1 MTDVEISSPTPN
13 VGDVV
18 VRAIGLRKA
27 FGEGDGRIVALDGA
41 DVEVRLGELLVVRGT
56 SGCGKSTL
64 LQCLSGIL
72 PPDEGAVSWV
82 DADGE
87 VALADLDDDGR
98 TDLRA
103 QRMGFV
109 FQTLN
114 LLPALT
120 VRENVELPLVLGAL
134 PAVEIRQR
142 AGDAL
147 VSVGMGDRA
156 DAFPAQLSGGQQQRV
171 ALARALVS
179 EPDVIWADEPT
190 GALDTVAQAEM
201 LELLRAAVTPTR
213 TVVIVSHA
221 DVVAAAADRI
231 VTMVDGRVV

>member
-1 MTDVEISSPTPN
+1 MTDVEITSPSTT
-13 VGDVV
+13 VGNVV
-18 VRAIGLRKA
+18 VRATGLRKA

-41 DVEVRLGELLVVRGT
+41 DVEVRLGELLVVRGP

-72 PPDEGAVSWV
+72 LPDDGTVSWV
-82 DADGE
+82 DVEGE

-98 TDLRA
+98 TELRA

-134 PAVEIRQR
+134 PAGEIRQR
-142 AGDAL
+142 ASDAL
-147 VSVGMGDRA
+147 VSVGMGDRGE
-156 DAFPAQLSGGQQQRV
+156 AFPAQLSGGQQQRV

-190 GALDTVAQAEM
+190 GSLDSVAQAEM
-201 LELLRAAVTPTR
+201 LQLMRAAVTPGR
-213 TVVIVSHA
+213 TVVVVSHA
-221 DVVAAAADRI
+221 EVVAAAADRVI
-231 VTMVDGRVV
+231 TMVDGRVA

>member
-1 MTDVEISSPTPN
+1 M
-13 VGDVV
+13 
-18 VRAIGLRKA
+18 
-27 FGEGDGRIVALDGA
+27 
-41 DVEVRLGELLVVRGT
+41 
-56 SGCGKSTL
+56 
-64 LQCLSGIL
+64 
-72 PPDEGAVSWV
+72 
-82 DADGE
+82 
-87 VALADLDDDGR
+87 
-98 TDLRA
+98 
-103 QRMGFV
+103 
-109 FQTLN
+109 
-114 LLPALT
+114 
-120 VRENVELPLVLGAL
+120 LGAL

-156 DAFPAQLSGGQQQRV
+156 DAFPTQLSGGQQQRV

-190 GALDTVAQAEM
+190 GALDSVAQAEM

>member
-1 MTDVEISSPTPN
+1 M
-13 VGDVV
+13 
-18 VRAIGLRKA
+18 
-27 FGEGDGRIVALDGA
+27 
-41 DVEVRLGELLVVRGT
+41 
-56 SGCGKSTL
+56 

-82 DADGE
+82 YADGE

-190 GALDTVAQAEM
+190 GSLDSVAQAEM
-201 LELLRAAVTPTR
+201 LQLMRAAVTPGR
-213 TVVIVSHA
+213 TVVVVSHA
-221 DVVAAAADRI
+221 EVVAAAADRVI
-231 VTMVDGRVV
+231 TMVDGRVA